1 MKMRRTLERHPHA
14 VPTVLAF
21 TAFIALGM
29 PDGLTGVAWPS
40 IRVSFNLPL
49 DALGLFLFAG
59 MTGYLTSSSLSG
71 PVVGRWGI
79 GRVLAASC
87 AMTGV
92 GLIGYTLVPVWGMMV
107 LLGLVSGLGAGAID
121 SGLNAFVAAHF
132 GERMMQW
139 LHASYGIGI
148 TSGPVIMTFALTH
161 LNSWRLGY
169 IMVGLFQLFLALC
182 FASTLTAWEH
192 KKADMEEREPRR
204 LTEYHT
210 SLAET
215 LRRPT
220 AWMSAGLFFLYTGA
234 EVSLGTWAYT
244 LLVES
249 RGIDA
254 GSAGLWVGSYWAF
267 FTAGRLAA
275 GLYAKR
281 MGVHLIVIFSLMLA
295 LLGAAWLWW
304 NPSDQANL
312 WAVALIGLAIAPVF
326 AALMSGTSGRVGV
339 PFAANTIGM
348 QLAAGGLGAAIIPG
362 LVGVLARRT
371 SLEVIP
377 LCLMALFAAELGL
390 YALAVNASSRSGHRL
405 AAERL

>member
-1 MKMRRTLERHPHA
+1 MIMRLTLKRHPQA
-14 VPTVLAF
+14 VLAVLAF
-21 TAFIALGM
+21 IAFIALGM

-40 IRVSFNLPL
+40 IRANFTIPL
-49 DALGLFLFAG
+49 DALGMFLMAG
-59 MTGYLTSSSLSG
+59 MTGYLVSSALSG

-87 AMTGV
+87 ALTGAS
-92 GLIGYTLVPVWGMMV
+92 LIGYTLVPVWGMMV

-121 SGLNAFVAAHF
+121 SGLNAYVADHF

-182 FASTLTAWEH
+182 FASTLTVWEH
-192 KKADMEEREPRR
+192 KKADTEKKQPKR
-204 LTEYHT
+204 LTEYQT

-215 LRRPT
+215 LRRPA
-220 AWMSAGLFFLYTGA
+220 AWMSAGLFFIYTGA
-234 EVSLGTWAYT
+234 EVALGAWAYT

-267 FTAGRLAA
+267 FTIGRLAA
-275 GLYAKR
+275 GWYAER
-281 MGVHLIVIFSLMLA
+281 MGIHFMVTFSLMLA

-304 NPSDQANL
+304 NPGNRANL

-339 PFAANTIGM
+339 RYAANTIGM

-362 LVGVLARRT
+362 LVGFLARRT

-377 LCLMALFAAELGL
+377 LCLMALFAVELGL
-390 YALAVNASSRSGHRL
+390 YALAVKASRFGHSPVADR
-405 AAERL
+405 R

>member
-1 MKMRRTLERHPHA
+1 MLA
-14 VPTVLAF
+14 ALAF

-40 IRVSFNLPL
+40 IRASFAIPL
-49 DALGLFLFAG
+49 DALGMFLMAG
-59 MTGYLTSSSLSG
+59 MTGYLLSSTLSG
-71 PVVGRWGI
+71 PIVGRWGV

-87 AMTGV
+87 AMTGAS
-92 GLIGYTLVPVWGMMV
+92 LIGYTLVPVWGMVV

-121 SGLNAFVAAHF
+121 SGLNAYVADHF

-139 LHASYGIGI
+139 LHASYGVGI
-148 TSGPVIMTFALTH
+148 TSGPVIMTFALT
-161 LNSWRLGY
+161 NFYSWRLGY
-169 IMVGLFQLFLALC
+169 SMVGLFQLTLALC
-182 FASTLTAWEH
+182 FALTLTSWEH
-192 KKADMEEREPRR
+192 KKADIKNKETRR
-204 LTEYHT
+204 LTEYQA
-210 SLAET
+210 SLGET
-215 LRRPT
+215 LRRPA

-275 GLYAKR
+275 GLYAER
-281 MGVHLIVIFSLMLA
+281 IGIHFMVNSSLMLA
-295 LLGAAWLWW
+295 LLSAAWLCW
-304 NPSDQANL
+304 NNPGNRANL

-339 PFAANTIGM
+339 RFAANTIGM
-348 QLAAGGLGAAIIPG
+348 QLAAGGLGAAIIPS
-362 LVGVLARRT
+362 LAGVLARRT

-390 YALAVNASSRSGHRL
+390 YALAVKSASSSGRRL
-405 AAERL
+405 ADERS

>member
-1 MKMRRTLERHPHA
+1 M
-14 VPTVLAF
+14 AF

-40 IRVSFNLPL
+40 IRASFAIPL
-49 DALGLFLFAG
+49 DALGLFLMAG
-59 MTGYLTSSSLSG
+59 MTGYLVSSALSG

-87 AMTGV
+87 ALTGAS
-92 GLIGYTLVPVWGMMV
+92 LIGYTLVPVWGMMV

-121 SGLNAFVAAHF
+121 SGLNAYVAAHF

-148 TSGPVIMTFALTH
+148 TSGPVIMTFALT
-161 LNSWRLGY
+161 NFYAWRLGY
-169 IMVGLFQLFLALC
+169 IMVGLFQLTLALC

-192 KKADMEEREPRR
+192 KKADTEKKEPMR
-204 LTEYHT
+204 LIESQT
-210 SLAET
+210 SLGAT

-234 EVSLGTWAYT
+234 EVALGAWAYT

-275 GLYAKR
+275 GLYAER
-281 MGVHLIVIFSLMLA
+281 MGIHFMVISSLMLA

-304 NPSDQANL
+304 NPGDRANL

-339 PFAANTIGM
+339 RFAANTIGM

-362 LVGVLARRT
+362 LVGFLARRT

-377 LCLMALFAAELGL
+377 LCLMALFATELGL
-390 YALAVNASSRSGHRL
+390 YALAVKTASRSGHIL
-405 AAERL
+405 AAERM

>member
-1 MKMRRTLERHPHA
+1 MRLTLKRHPQA
-14 VPTVLAF
+14 VLAVLAF
-21 TAFIALGM
+21 IAFIALGM

-40 IRVSFNLPL
+40 IRANFTIPL
-49 DALGLFLFAG
+49 DALGMFLMAG
-59 MTGYLTSSSLSG
+59 MTGYLVSSALSG

-87 AMTGV
+87 ALTGAS
-92 GLIGYTLVPVWGMMV
+92 LIGYTLVPVWGMMV

-121 SGLNAFVAAHF
+121 SGLNAYVADHF

-182 FASTLTAWEH
+182 FASTLTVWEH
-192 KKADMEEREPRR
+192 KKADTEKKQPKR
-204 LTEYHT
+204 LTEYQT

-215 LRRPT
+215 LRRPA
-220 AWMSAGLFFLYTGA
+220 AWMSAGLFFIYTGA
-234 EVSLGTWAYT
+234 EVALGAWAYT

-267 FTAGRLAA
+267 FTIGRLAA
-275 GLYAKR
+275 GWYAER
-281 MGVHLIVIFSLMLA
+281 MGIHFMVTFSLMLA

-304 NPSDQANL
+304 NPGNRANL

-339 PFAANTIGM
+339 RFAANTIGM

-362 LVGVLARRT
+362 LVGFLARRT

-377 LCLMALFAAELGL
+377 LCLMALFAVELGL
-390 YALAVNASSRSGHRL
+390 YALAVKASRFGHSPVADR
-405 AAERL
+405 R

>member
-1 MKMRRTLERHPHA
+1 MRRTLKRHPKA
-14 VPTVLAF
+14 GLAVLAF

-40 IRVSFNLPL
+40 IRTNFAIPL
-49 DALGLFLFAG
+49 DALGMFLTAG
-59 MTGYLTSSSLSG
+59 MTGYLVSSALSG
-71 PVVGRWGI
+71 PVVGHWGV
-79 GRVLAASC
+79 GRVLAVSC
-87 AMTGV
+87 ALTGAS
-92 GLIGYTLVPVWGMMV
+92 LIGYTLVPVWGMMV
-107 LLGLVSGLGAGAID
+107 FLGLVSGLGAGAID
-121 SGLNAFVAAHF
+121 SGLNAYVAAYF

-148 TSGPVIMTFALTH
+148 TSGPVIMTFALTS

-169 IMVGLFQLFLALC
+169 IMVGLFQLILALC
-182 FASTLTAWEH
+182 FAFTLTVWEH
-192 KKADMEEREPRR
+192 KKAD
-204 LTEYHT
+204 TEKKAPGRSIEYQT
-210 SLAET
+210 PLGAT
-215 LRRPT
+215 VRRP
-220 AWMSAGLFFLYTGA
+220 APWMSAGLFFFYTGA
-234 EVSLGTWAYT
+234 EVALGTWAYT

-267 FTAGRLAA
+267 FTVGRLAA

-281 MGVHLIVIFSLMLA
+281 LGIHFMVISSLMLA

-304 NPSDQANL
+304 NPGDRANL

-326 AALMSGTSGRVGV
+326 AALMSGTSGRVGEH
-339 PFAANTIGM
+339 FAANTIGM

-377 LCLMALFAAELGL
+377 LCLMALFAVELGL
-390 YALAVNASSRSGHRL
+390 YTLAVKTASRSGHSL
-405 AAERL
+405 AAEGM